1 MNKFYKQK
9 LYKKYKDEIWGKL
22 ALSSKFSYNKK
33 SLLLNYRDTVL
44 KRRLRIRTKFNY
56 FRKGFLKRLNYSLF
70 SFVNFKKRLKLLNF
84 SLKKRFARR
93 SSSNLLIITRRR
105 RRWTRKGYLTTLK
118 FRRFKK
124 TKILS
129 FLKFN
134 LCFFSTLV
142 AANFGLKAPLLRKN
156 RAVILLKRYSSIR
169 FPKLL
174 LNKRLVYL
182 RSKNFLRLNNL
193 QFTLKKKLN
202 LRRQKTFF
210 YSVHIAAPRKK
221 NKKWSLFGSKNIY
234 YKKVSLFFGFKK
246 ASQFLKLYKS
256 AISVWG
262 KNEADFFLVLE
273 GRLET
278 FLLRLNLFPSI
289 YFIKRFVLSGNVFV
303 NNRAVT
309 YPSHFLGLNQIVS
322 INKKYFKLLYYYLK
336 SSLKRRKVL
345 LNHPL
350 FIEVDYK
357 LLVAMLVRNPNLSS
371 LTMPASFNLYTRFPT
386 FHR

>member
-22 ALSSKFSYNKK
+22 AISSKFSYNKR

-44 KRRLRIRTKFNY
+44 RRRLRIRTKFNY
-56 FRKGFLKRLNYSLF
+56 FRRGFLRHLNNSLF
-70 SFVNFKKRLKLLNF
+70 GFANFKKRLSLLNF
-84 SLKKRFARR
+84 SLKKSFARS
-93 SSSNLLIITRRR
+93 SSSNLLVIARRR
-105 RRWTRKGYLTTLK
+105 RKWTRKGFMTILRVK
-118 FRRFKK
+118 RFKK
-124 TKILS
+124 TKVLS

-134 LCFFSTLV
+134 LCFFSALNSV
-142 AANFGLKAPLLRKN
+142 RLDLNSPLSKKAFIVTK
-156 RAVILLKRYSSIR
+156 KYSSNT
-169 FPKLL
+169 FPKLF

-182 RSKNFLRLNNL
+182 KSKKFLRLNNL
-193 QFTLKKKLN
+193 QFTLKKRLN
-202 LRRQKTFF
+202 LRKQKTFF

-246 ASQFLKLYKS
+246 TSQFLKLYKL

-262 KNEADFFLVLE
+262 KNESDFFLALE

-278 FLLRLNLFPSI
+278 FLLRLNFFPSI
-289 YFIKRFVLSGNVFV
+289 YFIKRFILSHNVFV
-303 NNRAVT
+303 NNRTVS

-322 INKKYFKLLYYYLK
+322 VNKKYFKLIYCYLK
-336 SSLKRRKVL
+336 SALKRRKVL
-345 LNHPL
+345 LNHPS

-357 LLVAMLVRNPNLSS
+357 LLVAMLIKNPDLSS
-371 LTMPASFNLYTRFPT
+371 LTMPASFNLYTKFPT

>member
-22 ALSSKFSYNKK
+22 AVSSKFSYNKK

-44 KRRLRIRTKFNY
+44 RRRIRIKTKFNY
-56 FRKGFLKRLNYSLF
+56 FRKGFLKHLNNSLF
-70 SFVNFKKRLKLLNF
+70 SFVNFKKRLRLLNF
-84 SLKKRFARR
+84 SLKKNLVRR

-105 RRWTRKGYLTTLK
+105 RKWTRKGYVTILRIK
-118 FRRFKK
+118 RFKK
-124 TKILS
+124 VKTLS

-134 LCFFSTLV
+134 LCFFSTLSG
-142 AANFGLKAPLLRKN
+142 AHLGLHLSLAKKTLFITAK
-156 RAVILLKRYSSIR
+156 KYSSTI
-169 FPKLL
+169 FPKLF

-182 RSKNFLRLNNL
+182 KTKKFLRLNNL

-221 NKKWSLFGSKNIY
+221 NKRWSLFGSKNIY

-246 ASQFLKLYKS
+246 ASQFLKLYKL

-262 KNEADFFLVLE
+262 KNESDFFLALE

-289 YFIKRFVLSGNVFV
+289 YFVKRFILSRNVFV
-303 NNRAVT
+303 NNRIIN

-322 INKKYFKLLYYYLK
+322 INKRYFKLIYCYLK
-336 SSLKRRKVL
+336 STLKKRKVL
-345 LNHPL
+345 LNHPS

-357 LLVAMLVRNPNLSS
+357 LFVAILIRNPDLSS
-371 LTMPASFNLYTRFPT
+371 LTMPASFNLYTKFPT